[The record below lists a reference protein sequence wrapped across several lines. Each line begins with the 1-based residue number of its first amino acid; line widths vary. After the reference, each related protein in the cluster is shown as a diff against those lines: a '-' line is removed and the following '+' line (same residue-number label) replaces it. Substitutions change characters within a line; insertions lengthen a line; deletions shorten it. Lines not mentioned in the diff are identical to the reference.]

1 MFNIQNALRAAKLA
15 MQHNIGKEIGVGQFS
30 TVHETTPGLVAKVIP
45 LHAKNKVINEINMQ
59 QKAAMLGAAPQINTV
74 NIKGPE
80 GFGKKFPI
88 EPGPNPNVKT
98 EIIMQDLRP
107 NYQPASLNENQTFQL
122 TKQQEL
128 NQAKQMSMLALN
140 NIYLRDRHPG
150 NIMFNKTT
158 NRPIQIDFGLSE
170 PITSEAQK
178 AANLSMAVTQGLH
191 AAGLTEEARIFQG
204 VVADLI
210 DTNPEGALDVAKQ
223 GLSRLQKIKAPIN
236 PGVYASAADITV

>member
-15 MQHNIGKEIGVGQFS
+15 MQHNIGKEIGIGQFS

-45 LHAKNKVINEINMQ
+45 LEKRNNVINEINMQ

-74 NIKGPE
+74 NIGGPE

-88 EPGPNPNVKT
+88 ESGPNPNVRT

-107 NYQPASLNENQTFQL
+107 NYQPASLNENQIPQL

-140 NIYLRDRHPG
+140 NIYLRDRHSG

-158 NRPIQIDFGLSE
+158 NRPIQIDLVCQNQLRLKHRK
-170 PITSEAQK
+170 P
-178 AANLSMAVTQGLH
+178 L
-191 AAGLTEEARIFQG
+191 IF
-204 VVADLI
+204 L
-210 DTNPEGALDVAKQ
+210 
-223 GLSRLQKIKAPIN
+223 
-236 PGVYASAADITV
+236 